1 MLYGLTPSAIV
12 QRLIAVILAMSIHEF
27 AHGLVSYWFGDPTAK
42 MRGRLS
48 LNPLNHIDWTGLV
61 CLLLFQFGWAK
72 PVPIDPDYYK
82 DPKTGIIWTS
92 FAGPVAN
99 FLLTFVAMFLYY
111 LIYKVSPSFAYSGAG
126 KFILDTLATT
136 AIVSTGFGVFNLIPV
151 PPLDGSKILFAFL
164 PDESYY
170 RAIRGNPMMY
180 YLFIAL
186 LLLGVLNGPLMMAR
200 NGIIQFISNLCIHLL
215 GL

>member
-1 MLYGLTPSAIV
+1 MLYGLSLTGII
-12 QRLIAVILAMSIHEF
+12 QRMIAVILAMSIHEF

-72 PVPIDPDYYK
+72 PVPIDPGRYK

-99 FLLTFVAMFLYY
+99 FLLSFAAIFIYY
-111 LIYKVSPSFAYSGAG
+111 LIFKLSPSFALSGSG
-126 KFILDTLATT
+126 SFVMDTLV
-136 AIVSTGFGVFNLIPV
+136 AIAVVSTGFGVFNLLPV

-170 RAIRGNPMMY
+170 RFIQGNPMIY
-180 YLFIAL
+180 YLFIAV
-186 LLLGVLNGPLMMAR
+186 LLLGVLNTPLIMAR
-200 NGIIQFISNLCIHLL
+200 NGIITFISNLCMRLL

>member
-1 MLYGLTPSAIV
+1 MLYGLTLTGII
-12 QRLIAVILAMSIHEF
+12 QRMIAVVLAMSIHEF

-48 LNPLNHIDWTGLV
+48 LNPLNHIDWTGLI

-72 PVPIDPDYYK
+72 PVPIDPSRYE

-99 FLLTFVAMFLYY
+99 FLLTFVSIFTYY
-111 LIYKVSPSFAYSGAG
+111 LILKLAPSFSFSGAG
-126 KFILDTLATT
+126 SFIMDTLVTIAV
-136 AIVSTGFGVFNLIPV
+136 VSTGFGVFNLLPV

-170 RAIRGNPMMY
+170 RFIQGNPMIY
-180 YLFIAL
+180 YLFIAV
-186 LLLGVLNGPLMMAR
+186 LLLGVLNTPLIMAR
-200 NGIIQFISNLCIHLL
+200 NGIITFISNLCMRLL